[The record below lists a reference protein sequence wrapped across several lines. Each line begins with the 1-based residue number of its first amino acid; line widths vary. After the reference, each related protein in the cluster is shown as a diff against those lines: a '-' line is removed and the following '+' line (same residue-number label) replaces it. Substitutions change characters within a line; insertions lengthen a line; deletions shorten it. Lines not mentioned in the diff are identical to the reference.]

1 MNTLANLK
9 QVLKN
14 LEQRWKQ
21 KRKKRGNSK
30 LGSTVGLEPQLKL
43 ELSQKHMILKKLVN
57 GKCIRNKSLKN
68 ESQFKKQQTH
78 Q

>member
-14 LEQRWKQ
+14 QKQRWKQ

-30 LGSTVGLEPQLKL
+30 LGSTVGSESLLK
-43 ELSQKHMILKKLVN
+43 LSQKTYDSKESIANVSETKALRTKVN
-57 GKCIRNKSLKN
+57 LNSRLIRK
-68 ESQFKKQQTH
+68 T
-78 Q
+78 